1 VIAGLP
7 KYSKKSGSNNS
18 RKRNVMKVSYYPGC
32 SLEETAAAFDLSAR
46 RVCDHLG
53 VELAQ
58 IPDWACCG
66 SSPALKMDQ
75 LLSTSLAAHN
85 LAQACGQQLEELVIP
100 CPFCFRRLLS
110 AQQETQA
117 NPLTRQKVE
126 AAIGAELGDNLKVLS
141 LLGFLRFT
149 VGLEAI
155 GAKVRKPLK
164 GLKVLTYYGCYLVKP
179 AAVTRYDDPE
189 NPVSMDQLLEA
200 LGAEVLPWDFK
211 TECCGASLAV
221 SKTDI
226 VCELSGR
233 IIREAAYR
241 QADAL
246 VVACQLCQ
254 ANLDMRQAQ
263 IGKMHGRPYAI
274 PIIYFTQLM
283 GLAFG
288 MPYKDLGLQRHLTS
302 PKAMLK
308 SRGVIQ

>member
-1 VIAGLP
+1 
-7 KYSKKSGSNNS
+7 
-18 RKRNVMKVSYYPGC
+18 MKVSYYPGC
-32 SLEETAAAFDLSAR
+32 SLEETAAAFDLSVR
-46 RVCDHLG
+46 KVCGHLG
-53 VELAQ
+53 VSLEE
-58 IPDWACCG
+58 IPGWACCG
-66 SSPALKMDQ
+66 SSPALKMDR

-85 LAQACGQQLEELVIP
+85 LALAGRQQLEDVVIP

-110 AQQETQA
+110 AQQETQSD
-117 NPLTRQKVE
+117 PQMRKDVQQ
-126 AAIGAELGDNLKVLS
+126 AIGAELDDNLNIVS
-141 LLGFLRFT
+141 LLGFLSYT

-155 GAKVRKPLK
+155 GAKVQKPLK
-164 GLKVLTYYGCYLVKP
+164 GMKVLTYYGCYLVKP
-179 AAVTRYDDPE
+179 ASVTQYDDPE
-189 NPVSMDQLLEA
+189 NPVSMDQLLET

-221 SKTDI
+221 SKTDT

-233 IIREAAYR
+233 IVREAAYR

-263 IGKMHGRPYAI
+263 IGKIHGAQYNL

-288 MPYKDLGLQRHLTS
+288 LPYKALGLGRHITS
-302 PKAMLK
+302 PKEMLK
-308 SRGVIQ
+308 SKGVLQ

>member
-1 VIAGLP
+1 
-7 KYSKKSGSNNS
+7 
-18 RKRNVMKVSYYPGC
+18 MKVSYYPGC
-32 SLEETAAAFDLSAR
+32 SLEETAAAFDMSVR
-46 RVCDHLG
+46 QVCDHLG
-53 VELAQ
+53 VSLEEV
-58 IPDWACCG
+58 PGWACCG
-66 SSPALKMDQ
+66 SSPALKMDR

-85 LAQACGQQLEELVIP
+85 LALACGQQVEEVVIP

-117 NPLTRQKVE
+117 APETRVAVQG
-126 AAIGAELGDNLKVLS
+126 AIGAELDDSLKVLS
-141 LLGFLRFT
+141 LLGFLRYT
-149 VGLEAI
+149 VGLAAI
-155 GAKVRKPLK
+155 GAKVQKPLK

-179 AAVTRYDDPE
+179 ASVTQYDDPE
-189 NPVSMDQLLEA
+189 NPVSMDQLLET

-221 SKTDI
+221 SKTDT

-241 QADAL
+241 KADAL

-254 ANLDMRQAQ
+254 ANLDMRQVQ
-263 IGKMHGRPYAI
+263 IGKLHGTPYHL

-288 MPYKDLGLQRHLTS
+288 MSYKALGLERHLTG
-302 PKAMLK
+302 PKEMLK
-308 SRGVIQ
+308 AKGVLQ

>member
-1 VIAGLP
+1 
-7 KYSKKSGSNNS
+7 
-18 RKRNVMKVSYYPGC
+18 MKVSYYPGC
-32 SLEETAAAFDLSAR
+32 SLEETASAFDLSVR

-53 VELAQ
+53 IKLEE

-66 SSPALKMDQ
+66 SSPALKMDR

-85 LAQACGQQLEELVIP
+85 LALARRQELDDVVIP

-110 AQQETQA
+110 ARQETRADHQ
-117 NPLTRQKVE
+117 TRQAVQEVIGDELDDE
-126 AAIGAELGDNLKVLS
+126 AEIHS
-141 LLGFLRFT
+141 LLGFLRYRI
-149 VGLEAI
+149 GLEAI
-155 GAKVRKPLK
+155 GQRVRKPLK
-164 GLKVLTYYGCYLVKP
+164 GLKVLTYYGCYLIKP
-179 AAVTRYDDPE
+179 ASVTRYDDPE
-189 NPVSMDQLLEA
+189 NPVSMDQLLTV
-200 LGAEVLPWDFK
+200 LGAEILPWDFK

-221 SKTDI
+221 SKTDTA
-226 VCELSGR
+226 CELTGR

-241 QADAL
+241 KADAL

-263 IGKMHGRPYAI
+263 IGRQHGAQYKI

-288 MPYKDLGLQRHLTS
+288 MSYKELGMQRHLTS

-308 SRGVIQ
+308 SKGVIQ

>member
-1 VIAGLP
+1 
-7 KYSKKSGSNNS
+7 
-18 RKRNVMKVSYYPGC
+18 MKVSYYPGC
-32 SLEETAAAFDLSAR
+32 SLEETAAAFDMSVR

-53 VELAQ
+53 VSLEE
-58 IPDWACCG
+58 IPDWTCCG
-66 SSPALKMDQ
+66 SSPALKMDR

-85 LAQACGQQLEELVIP
+85 LVRARQQELEEVVIP

-117 NPLTRQKVE
+117 SPRTRQAVQE
-126 AAIGAELGDNLKVLS
+126 AIGVEPDDSLKVLS
-141 LLGFLRFT
+141 LLGFLRHT

-155 GAKVRKPLK
+155 GAKVQKPLK

-179 AAVTRYDDPE
+179 ASVTQFDDPE

-221 SKTDI
+221 SKTDT

-233 IIREAAYR
+233 IIREAVYR

-246 VVACQLCQ
+246 VVACQLCH

-263 IGKMHGRPYAI
+263 IGKNHGTQYNL

-288 MPYKDLGLQRHLTS
+288 MSYKALGLGRHLTS

-308 SRGVIQ
+308 SKGVLQ